1 MRTRSRIQRRQAL
14 ALGGVFIISNELNA
28 STTVEAMYNQAL
40 LNVRRAFAIK
50 VIKKRG
56 QIVMTICLQIS

>member
-14 ALGGVFIISNELNA
+14 ALGGVFIISKELNA

>member
-28 STTVEAMYNQAL
+28 STTVEAKYNQAL